1 MAFITSKVQEAG
13 SRNSELLGILAETD
27 HAIPALG
34 QQNRYVEDLDKAITE
49 LRMRI
54 ESLDKQRVRE
64 LKEHEKYRDSVM
76 KRFAYRV
83 SGKTGKFA
91 AKAEKGEREYF
102 AVLEKEH
109 KAKEEAERLEA
120 MRTEALG
127 AQKDLEAVVARHN
140 KAQHDLD
147 SLYDSIFQGPT
158 PGFPE
163 EDLSE
168 RNAERALQAYHE
180 ARTKM
185 ESELQVVRILSQ
197 ARSCHNNAANYIE
210 EALDHS
216 RIDMFGGGTFSDM
229 MERNALSK
237 ADRQVSQMMI
247 LVSQAQRRS
256 PHVQSL
262 PPVRIAEGS
271 LVMDVFFDNIL
282 SDMDFH
288 EKIKDSRASLQRC
301 GHVLARQLNN
311 AQARYQACEAEVN
324 LNVDAL
330 RSARL
335 ELQRAR
341 ERIFERIISGQGG
354 GEQGHATEYT
364 SESPPPYALV
374 S

>member
-1 MAFITSKVQEAG
+1 MAFIKSKVQEAG

-27 HAIPALG
+27 HAIPALA
-34 QQNRYVEDLDKAITE
+34 QQNQYVEDLDKAITE
-49 LRMRI
+49 LRTRI
-54 ESLDKQRVRE
+54 ESLDKQRVKE

-109 KAKEEAERLEA
+109 KAKEEAQRLAA
-120 MRTEALG
+120 MRTEALR
-127 AQKDLEAVVARHN
+127 AQRDLEAVVARHN

-158 PGFPE
+158 PGFAE

-168 RNAERALQAYHE
+168 RNEERALQAYHE

-197 ARSCHNNAANYIE
+197 ARLCHNHAANYIE
-210 EALDHS
+210 QALDHS
-216 RIDMFGGGTFSDM
+216 RVDMFGGGTFSDM

-271 LVMDVFFDNIL
+271 IVMDVFFDNIL

-324 LNVDAL
+324 SNADAL
-330 RSARL
+330 KSARL

-341 ERIFERIISGQGG
+341 EGIFERIISGQGG